1 MTLPNSSSYR
11 FRILDP
17 RNSRAA
23 GVGLHLFPDDNVDIV
38 DDRGRRL
45 RHREV
50 QNHGSLHHHDVHD
63 DDGESRGGGG
73 VDREQLIGLSVAFPP
88 FLAMRY
94 LPVRLSLGIDSS
106 KGIDSLKGI
115 DSSHGIDSCTSSF
128 FVDRAGDL
136 SPDRHDKVLL
146 HSSVILLT
154 NKV

>member
-23 GVGLHLFPDDNVDIV
+23 GVGLHLFPDDNVDII

-73 VDREQLIGLSVAFPP
+73 VDREQLIGLSDAFPP

-106 KGIDSLKGI
+106 IGIDSLKGI

-128 FVDRAGDL
+128 FVDTVAGAR
-136 SPDRHDKVLL
+136 RHCHNKVL